1 MIGRVVAV
9 STAVALLAAGCG
21 SDGEEG
27 LSRVEVEKRVAQEG
41 DTQKGDNIG
50 SGRAKAEC
58 VERAEERKFRC
69 EVQIESSTSFY
80 DVLVSKDG
88 ERIQLIQR

>member
-1 MIGRVVAV
+1 MIGRVVALG
-9 STAVALLAAGCG
+9 TAVALLAVGCG
-21 SDGEEG
+21 SDGEGG

-41 DTQKGDNIG
+41 DETG
-50 SGRAKAEC
+50 SGPAKAEC

-69 EVQIESSTSFY
+69 EVQVGSSTSFF

-88 ERIQLIQR
+88 ERIQRIQR